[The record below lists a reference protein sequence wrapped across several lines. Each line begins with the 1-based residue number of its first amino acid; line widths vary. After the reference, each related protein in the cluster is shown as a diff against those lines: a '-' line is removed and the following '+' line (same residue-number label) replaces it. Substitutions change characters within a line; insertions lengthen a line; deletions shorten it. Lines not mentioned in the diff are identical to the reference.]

1 MVGKN
6 FPGAMPTTRC
16 ILSKQAYID
25 GEDLYELN
33 RIRRNMMAEDQ
44 PHSEWETL
52 QVGRMVAC
60 IWKLR
65 RIQVS
70 EVELLNTVFFSI
82 QRYWQHL
89 SYADIKSV
97 RHHMGEEVDIDAME

>member
-1 MVGKN
+1 MADKN
-6 FPGAMPTTRC
+6 FPGAMLTTRC

-25 GEDLYELN
+25 GEDLREFN

-65 RIQVS
+65 RIQAS
-70 EVELLNTVFFSI
+70 EVELLNTVFFNSTN
-82 QRYWQHL
+82 WQHL